1 MVVLGISHC
10 PPVEPWGCTI
20 VHDHLNVV
28 MKALLS
34 EHVEEE
40 LCSGLF
46 ICSLPARSCVFRLLI
61 SQRRAESSQE
71 HYSQELL
78 EGDCNLSTTQLCVC
92 SQSVYTITIRIDSG
106 PRTDVQI

>member
-40 LCSGLF
+40 LCAGLYLF
-46 ICSLPARSCVFRLLI
+46 SACPFLRLQI
-61 SQRRAESSQE
+61 ANKSEES
-71 HYSQELL
+71 
-78 EGDCNLSTTQLCVC
+78 
-92 SQSVYTITIRIDSG
+92 
-106 PRTDVQI
+106 